1 MQSSFFLS
9 KIYFIHIIFLHMIS
23 IFFHP
28 LYTVIKRNITFTQSY
43 IAKYKKCFASLKNS
57 LKVKASVLYLLR
69 KWIPRDNYTDYFH
82 FEHLLMLVVWDYYP
96 LLLYPKS
103 EKYPSEGSS
112 NSFSHKCK
120 SEVKKKYHTD
130 FDTQKVSQ
138 NKFQVIWTTVTHVVS
153 INIQHL

>member
-43 IAKYKKCFASLKNS
+43 ITKYKKCFPSLKKQPQGKS
-57 LKVKASVLYLLR
+57 FGFIFIA

-82 FEHLLMLVVWDYYP
+82 YEHLLMLVVWDYYP

-103 EKYPSEGSS
+103 EKYPSEGFS
-112 NSFSHKCK
+112 NLFSHKCK
-120 SEVKKKYHTD
+120 SEVKNNIIQILIFKKSPKTN
-130 FDTQKVSQ
+130 FR
-138 NKFQVIWTTVTHVVS
+138 
-153 INIQHL
+153 